1 MSPSR
6 LSRREEKGLRVGT
19 WHEGSKVTHRKIIY
33 LFIAGRGSLLL
44 SNFPIIDLDI
54 GKNSVIDFNNYMR
67 EVCAADLLAHS
78 MSIGG
83 PNTTVE
89 IDESQ
94 FSRRKNNRGRVCLHA
109 GFSVEPRSLR

>member
-1 MSPSR
+1 MSQSRSPSR
-6 LSRREEKGLRVGT
+6 KGFRVGT
-19 WHEGSKVTHRKIIY
+19 WLEGSKLTYRKII
-33 LFIAGRGSLLL
+33 LFIYCWSRDLTTIKFS
-44 SNFPIIDLDI
+44 DHELDI

-67 EVCAADLLAHS
+67 EVCAADLLARP

-94 FSRRKNNRGRVCLHA
+94 FSRRKNNRGRVFPAH
-109 GFSVEPRSLR
+109 